1 MREEKRKQTAEG
13 KTLRNMQRPGRGGG
27 GLTKEIEKQ
36 QLLQETGGGSGASKR
51 PRKGRLTTVHRFV
64 VCCMKGIW

>member
-27 GLTKEIEKQ
+27 GLMKEIEKQ
-36 QLLQETGGGSGASKR
+36 QLLQRGGRGGQVLLR
-51 PRKGRLTTVHRFV
+51 DQGRA
-64 VCCMKGIW
+64 G